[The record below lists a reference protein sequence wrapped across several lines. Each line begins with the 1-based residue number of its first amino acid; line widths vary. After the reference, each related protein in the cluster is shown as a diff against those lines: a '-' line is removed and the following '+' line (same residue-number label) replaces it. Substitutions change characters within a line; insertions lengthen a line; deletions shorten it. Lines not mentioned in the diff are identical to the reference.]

1 MNRMAAYALMACLV
15 LVFLGTVLCQVLI
28 PYQANLVAADFPE
41 AGSLVVPYS
50 AAAIAF
56 VVCVQIS
63 LVMVWL
69 LLGKVVNRSIF
80 TDGALIP
87 VNVIIWCVITATALS
102 AVVLLF
108 MGFGPDYSTGG
119 GAGLFM
125 LACVVGGTALALL
138 MVVMRGLLK
147 AAIEDRTELS
157 EVI

>member
-1 MNRMAAYALMACLV
+1 MACLV

-41 AGSLVVPYS
+41 ATSLVVPYS

-56 VVCVQIS
+56 VVCIQVS
-63 LVMVWL
+63 LAMVFW
-69 LLGKVVNRSIF
+69 LLGKVGNQTIF
-80 TDGALIP
+80 TNAALRP
-87 VNVIIWCVITATALS
+87 VSVIIWCIVIATGLS
-102 AVVLLF
+102 LAVLLY
-108 MGFGPDYSTGG
+108 MCFGPEYATGG

-138 MVVMRGLLK
+138 MVVMRGLLR
-147 AAIEDRTELS
+147 AAIEDRNELS